1 MGLENIDY
9 TEELKRLDQDIESA
23 TELAALKPIYFRLNE
38 IMQASPGDFDV
49 QFTGNELKQRLMARG
64 TVLKQQG
71 ISAPAAATPPPPPPL
86 PATEDVEAPA
96 QPAPLPDAA
105 PPAPFAAAAPS
116 DPALAFGGPSAEYP
130 LFPLFAAAPPPPL
143 SGMPAP
149 PAPFAGTAS
158 PPRSVPEPPASPA
171 YFAETM
177 PPPPAARPEPT
188 GVPTGPWAL
197 TYRSSGSGAPQPDLP
212 ALNVTPEEEGPEPP
226 TPGNL
231 GAPTRP
237 WHTPFLDATPP
248 ASKELPGA
256 LPYSSR
262 LAALFESTPAEPL
275 TSTHAAAPTPPLAD
289 AFEDDA
295 SSAPPAPALPE
306 TPENPPAPPVQ
317 PPARPRAA
325 FRWNHPLVIGPIA
338 GLLIAL
344 AVILLV
350 VRHNRVRDAM
360 LAARNRAAVQVEIAT
375 TPPGAVVKVVG
386 QGSAAAGIESTC
398 TANCKLSLA
407 PGIYEFTAALE
418 GFEPA
423 TGVVTVRSAQ
433 PASVSL
439 TLQPQALSVRLLTDL
454 PQGKVVMDDRPPV
467 DLQDGQLVLDKVAAG
482 THKMKIVGPNGDAS
496 FSFAIADA
504 QLPAVSGPVNARN
517 MVAILVASFG
527 KQARIVTNAG
537 PWKLAVNGQSQSD
550 AGPAGTDVTSFQPG
564 VNEVV
569 VGEGNDRRN
578 MSESFGAAPTLT
590 AFLKTDVNAGTLIV
604 STGLDDV
611 RVLVNNKEYKLR
623 TQHGKL
629 RIQTLGK
636 VSVRV
641 AKSGFQDEPEQ
652 TAEVKK
658 GAEVRLQ
665 FDMKPQPQF
674 GSLEIHGAIAGTEVL
689 VDQRSA
695 GTVGPDG
702 LFSVSAIQPGEH
714 TIELRREQRLPK
726 RLQRSFRAG
735 QTVSLAAADV
745 ALATA
750 NGTLRVARI
759 PASAT
764 ITYRRSDEREPH
776 EIRGSQVELPAGT
789 YYVSAS
795 APGFTEA
802 SATVQLTA
810 GENRA
815 VDFNLTHERPAAP
828 VPMANAMA
836 QFQDAQSWTKDG
848 DSWVHKGGGFVPFRP
863 APKGL
868 FTFNV
873 ELVKGGGVFRAGA
886 IRWCL
891 QYVDPKNYLLFELD
905 RKNFRAWVIKEG
917 QRLERVPKTPHNLGN
932 QKSFTIQIDVTA
944 DRLLQKVRGGETWKT
959 LDTFSEPGR
968 DFTQGKFGFLIQ
980 GNDEIAISDF
990 QFVPR

>member
-1 MGLENIDY
+1 M
-9 TEELKRLDQDIESA
+9 R
-23 TELAALKPIYFRLNE
+23 
-38 IMQASPGDFDV
+38 V
-49 QFTGNELKQRLMARG
+49 
-64 TVLKQQG
+64 
-71 ISAPAAATPPPPPPL
+71 ISAAQPL
-86 PATEDVEAPA
+86 P
-96 QPAPLPDAA
+96 
-105 PPAPFAAAAPS
+105 
-116 DPALAFGGPSAEYP
+116 
-130 LFPLFAAAPPPPL
+130 
-143 SGMPAP
+143 
-149 PAPFAGTAS
+149 
-158 PPRSVPEPPASPA
+158 
-171 YFAETM
+171 
-177 PPPPAARPEPT
+177 
-188 GVPTGPWAL
+188 
-197 TYRSSGSGAPQPDLP
+197 
-212 ALNVTPEEEGPEPP
+212 
-226 TPGNL
+226 
-231 GAPTRP
+231 
-237 WHTPFLDATPP
+237 TPFLDATPP
-248 ASKELPGA
+248 APPDSST
-256 LPYSSR
+256 LPYSAR
-262 LAALFESTPAEPL
+262 LAALFESAPEEPHP
-275 TSTHAAAPTPPLAD
+275 SAAAPTPPLAD
-289 AFEDDA
+289 AFLDDA
-295 SSAPPAPALPE
+295 SATPPASALAE
-306 TPENPPAPPVQ
+306 TPESPAPPPVQ
-317 PPARPRAA
+317 PPAGPRSR
-325 FRWNHPLVIGPIA
+325 FRWSHPLVIGPIA
-338 GLLIAL
+338 GLLVAL
-344 AVILLV
+344 VAILLV
-350 VRHNRVRDAM
+350 VHHNRARIAM
-360 LAARNRAAVQVEIAT
+360 EAARNRAAVQVEIAT
-375 TPPGAVVKVVG
+375 TPTGAFVKVVG
-386 QGSAAAGIESTC
+386 QGSANSGISSTC
-398 TANCKLSLA
+398 TANCKLALA
-407 PGIYEFTAALE
+407 PGAYEFTASLN
-418 GFEPA
+418 GYEPA
-423 TGVVTVRSAQ
+423 TGAVTVRAAQ
-433 PASVSL
+433 PASIGL

-454 PQGKVVMDDRPPV
+454 VQGKVVVDDRPPV

-482 THKMKIVGPNGDAS
+482 PHTMKITGPNGDAS

-527 KQARIVTNAG
+527 KQARVVTNAG

-550 AGPAGTDVTSFQPG
+550 TGPAGTDVTSFQPG
-564 VNEVV
+564 VNEIV

-604 STGLDDV
+604 STGVDDV
-611 RVLVNNKEYKLR
+611 RVFVNNKEYKLR

-629 RIQTLGK
+629 RIQMLGK
-636 VSVRV
+636 VAVRV
-641 AKSGFQDEPEQ
+641 VKSGFQDEPEQ

-665 FDMKPQPQF
+665 FDLKPQPQF

-702 LFSVSAIQPGEH
+702 LFSVSAIQPGDH

-764 ITYRRSDEREPH
+764 ITYRRADERESH
-776 EIRGSQVELPAGT
+776 ELRGSQVELPAGT
-789 YYVSAS
+789 YSVSAT

-802 SATVQLTA
+802 SATVQLVA

-815 VDFNLTHERPAAP
+815 VDFTLTHERPAAP

-836 QFQDAQSWTKDG
+836 EFQDAQSWTKDG

-863 APKGL
+863 APRGV

-873 ELVKGGGVFRAGA
+873 ELVKGGSVLRAGA

-891 QYVDPKNYLLFELD
+891 QYVDAKNYLLFEMD
-905 RKNFRAWVIKEG
+905 RKNFRAWVMKDG

-944 DRLLQKVRGGETWKT
+944 DRLVQKVRGGEGWKA
-959 LDTFSEPGR
+959 LDTFTEPGR
-968 DFTQGKFGFLIQ
+968 DYTQGKFGFLIQ